1 MDTSGGESETDVK
14 ELTVNPWG
22 TPPASK
28 TVAMVT
34 PVANR
39 PQARRNSSLETRACR
54 PGNPS
59 LDMWINSIISCG

>member
-1 MDTSGGESETDVK
+1 MEINGGTSETEVK
-14 ELTVNPWG
+14 ELTVRPWG
-22 TPPASK
+22 RLSASK

-39 PQARRNSSLETRACR
+39 PQARRNSSLETGAGR
-54 PGNPS
+54 PVNTS